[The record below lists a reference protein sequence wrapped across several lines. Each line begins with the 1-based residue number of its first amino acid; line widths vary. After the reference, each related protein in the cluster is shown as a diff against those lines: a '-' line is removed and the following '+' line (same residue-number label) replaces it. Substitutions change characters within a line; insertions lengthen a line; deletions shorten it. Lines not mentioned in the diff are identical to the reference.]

1 MKTALIYTIIGLLA
15 INSLTAQVKIGDN
28 PQNLNPA
35 SLLELESTSRALVI
49 SRVTDA
55 QMSAISP
62 LRGALVYNTDQNCLH
77 YYDGTEWINIC
88 EALDDSFTTSTED
101 GTIIIT
107 QDGDNYDFS
116 VGLIDSSNIPRNSI
130 EGSDIAPGVID
141 SQHYANNS
149 INPEEHFNGLAS
161 NTRQIIIWNGTDWVY
176 TLESDLQISEAD
188 GVIGNEVVDVTD
200 GTLTR
205 SGNGD
210 AGDPYTLGVSPLGIT
225 ENELANNAVTSTKI
239 LNGTI
244 LEEDIANDAVT
255 LDKIANGTTS
265 GQLMRWNGTDWVLVD
280 ETLLNIT
287 ETDGIVG
294 NEVTDATLNGSLAL
308 NGTGTQADPL
318 TLDVLDGGIDT
329 DELADGAVTTNK
341 ILDAN
346 VTRAKFEDGTT
357 TGQLM
362 QWDGTDWVLIDES
375 ALNITETDGIVGNE
389 VTDATLNGSL
399 ALNGTGTQADPLTLD
414 VLDGGIDT
422 DELADGAVTT
432 NKILDAN
439 VTRAK
444 LEDGTTN
451 GQLMQWDGTDW
462 VLVDETSLD
471 ITEDD
476 GIIGNEV
483 TDATLNG
490 SLALNGTGTQ
500 ADPLTL
506 DVLDGGIDTD
516 ELADGAV
523 TTNKILD
530 ANVTRAKLEDGTTNG
545 QLMQWDGTNW
555 ILIDTPTVSEGDGIT
570 VTPSGQDFNVAVTNP
585 VVALGRVNN
594 NATIVNAS
602 GVALP
607 AAGSGVTRTSTGNY
621 SVQFATPRPAGDV
634 NYIVQLT
641 VLNQPQPGTTIEV
654 SNPTINGFDVTIYAP
669 FPMPDFY
676 ETQDP
681 TTPTTVD
688 PHTHSVVVDNILYSP
703 VDSSWYFTV
712 TNL

>member
-15 INSLTAQVKIGDN
+15 INSLTAQVKIGDT

-49 SRVTDA
+49 TRVTDA
-55 QMSAISP
+55 QMSSISP

-77 YYDGTEWINIC
+77 YYDGTAWINIC
-88 EALDDSFTTSTED
+88 EALDDSFTVSTRDDYMSQLYSNTLDSTVVITTTDNGD
-101 GTIIIT
+101 GSTNYNFEVGEIT
-107 QDGDNYDFS
+107 G
-116 VGLIDSSNIPRNSI
+116 SNIQNFSI
-130 EGSDIAPGVID
+130 EGRDIA
-141 SQHYANNS
+141 
-149 INPEEHFNGLAS
+149 NGTIRGEKIAISSVDPLRIFS
-161 NTRQIIIWNGTDWVY
+161 DGDDLTRQIILWNGNAGAEGEWQLI
-176 TLESDLQISEAD
+176 LESDLQISEAD

-225 ENELANNAVTSTKI
+225 ENELANNAVTSNKI
-239 LNGTI
+239 LNSTI

-294 NEVTDATLNGSLAL
+294 NEVTDATLNGSLTL

-375 ALNITETDGIVGNE
+375 ALNITET
-389 VTDATLNGSL
+389 
-399 ALNGTGTQADPLTLD
+399 
-414 VLDGGIDT
+414 
-422 DELADGAVTT
+422 
-432 NKILDAN
+432 
-439 VTRAK
+439 
-444 LEDGTTN
+444 
-451 GQLMQWDGTDW
+451 
-462 VLVDETSLD
+462 
-471 ITEDD
+471 D

-654 SNPTINGFDVTIYAP
+654 SNPTVNGFDVTIYAP
-669 FPMPDFY
+669 FPMADFY

>member
-77 YYDGTEWINIC
+77 YYDGTAWINIC
-88 EALDDSFTTSTED
+88 EALDDSFTVSTRDDYMSQLYSNTLDSTVVITTTDNGD
-101 GTIIIT
+101 GSTNYNFEVGEIT
-107 QDGDNYDFS
+107 G
-116 VGLIDSSNIPRNSI
+116 SNIQNFSI
-130 EGSDIAPGVID
+130 EGRDIA
-141 SQHYANNS
+141 
-149 INPEEHFNGLAS
+149 NGTIRGEKIAISSVDPLRIFS
-161 NTRQIIIWNGTDWVY
+161 DGDDLTRQIILWNGNAGAEGEWQLI
-176 TLESDLQISEAD
+176 LESDLQISEAD

-225 ENELANNAVTSTKI
+225 ENELANNAVTSNKI
-239 LNGTI
+239 LNSTI

-294 NEVTDATLNGSLAL
+294 NEVTDATLNGSLTL

-375 ALNITETDGIVGNE
+375 ALNITET
-389 VTDATLNGSL
+389 
-399 ALNGTGTQADPLTLD
+399 
-414 VLDGGIDT
+414 
-422 DELADGAVTT
+422 
-432 NKILDAN
+432 
-439 VTRAK
+439 
-444 LEDGTTN
+444 
-451 GQLMQWDGTDW
+451 
-462 VLVDETSLD
+462 
-471 ITEDD
+471 D

-654 SNPTINGFDVTIYAP
+654 SNPTVNGFDVTIYAP
-669 FPMPDFY
+669 FPMADFY

>member
-77 YYDGTEWINIC
+77 YYDGTAWVNIC
-88 EALDDSFTTSTED
+88 EALDDSFTVSTRDDYMSQLYSNTLDSTVVITTTDNGD
-101 GTIIIT
+101 GSTNYNFEVGEIT
-107 QDGDNYDFS
+107 G
-116 VGLIDSSNIPRNSI
+116 SNIQNFSI
-130 EGSDIAPGVID
+130 EGRDIA
-141 SQHYANNS
+141 
-149 INPEEHFNGLAS
+149 NGTIRGEKIAISSVDPLRIFS
-161 NTRQIIIWNGTDWVY
+161 DGDDLTRQIILWNGNAGAEGEWQLI
-176 TLESDLQISEAD
+176 LESDLQISEAD

-225 ENELANNAVTSTKI
+225 ENELANNAVTSNKI
-239 LNGTI
+239 LNSTI

-287 ETDGIVG
+287 ETDGIV
-294 NEVTDATLNGSLAL
+294 
-308 NGTGTQADPL
+308 
-318 TLDVLDGGIDT
+318 
-329 DELADGAVTTNK
+329 
-341 ILDAN
+341 
-346 VTRAKFEDGTT
+346 
-357 TGQLM
+357 
-362 QWDGTDWVLIDES
+362 
-375 ALNITETDGIVGNE
+375 
-389 VTDATLNGSL
+389 
-399 ALNGTGTQADPLTLD
+399 
-414 VLDGGIDT
+414 
-422 DELADGAVTT
+422 
-432 NKILDAN
+432 
-439 VTRAK
+439 
-444 LEDGTTN
+444 
-451 GQLMQWDGTDW
+451 
-462 VLVDETSLD
+462 
-471 ITEDD
+471 
-476 GIIGNEV
+476 GNEV

-654 SNPTINGFDVTIYAP
+654 SNPTVNGFDVTIYAP
-669 FPMPDFY
+669 FPMADFY

>member
-77 YYDGTEWINIC
+77 YYDGTAWINIC
-88 EALDDSFTTSTED
+88 EALDDSFTVSTRDDYMSQLYSNTLDSTVVITTTDNGD
-101 GTIIIT
+101 GSTNYNFEVGEIT
-107 QDGDNYDFS
+107 G
-116 VGLIDSSNIPRNSI
+116 SNIQNFSI
-130 EGSDIAPGVID
+130 EGRDIA
-141 SQHYANNS
+141 
-149 INPEEHFNGLAS
+149 NGTIRGEKIAISSVDPLRIFS
-161 NTRQIIIWNGTDWVY
+161 DGDDLTRQIILWNGNAGAEGEWQLI
-176 TLESDLQISEAD
+176 LESDLQISEAD

-225 ENELANNAVTSTKI
+225 ENELANNAVTSNKI
-239 LNGTI
+239 LNSTI

-294 NEVTDATLNGSLAL
+294 NEVTDATLNGSLTL

-375 ALNITETDGIVGNE
+375 ALNITETDGI
-389 VTDATLNGSL
+389 
-399 ALNGTGTQADPLTLD
+399 
-414 VLDGGIDT
+414 
-422 DELADGAVTT
+422 
-432 NKILDAN
+432 
-439 VTRAK
+439 
-444 LEDGTTN
+444 
-451 GQLMQWDGTDW
+451 
-462 VLVDETSLD
+462 
-471 ITEDD
+471 
-476 GIIGNEV
+476 IGNEV

-523 TTNKILD
+523 STNKILD

-654 SNPTINGFDVTIYAP
+654 SNPTVNGFDVTIYAP
-669 FPMPDFY
+669 FPMADFY

>member
-1 MKTALIYTIIGLLA
+1 MLDGGIDTDELA
-15 INSLTAQVKIGDN
+15 DGAVTTNKILDAN
-28 PQNLNPA
+28 V
-35 SLLELESTSRALVI
+35 TRAKL
-49 SRVTDA
+49 
-55 QMSAISP
+55 
-62 LRGALVYNTDQNCLH
+62 
-77 YYDGTEWINIC
+77 
-88 EALDDSFTTSTED
+88 ED
-101 GTIIIT
+101 GTT
-107 QDGDNYDFS
+107 N
-116 VGLIDSSNIPRNSI
+116 
-130 EGSDIAPGVID
+130 
-141 SQHYANNS
+141 
-149 INPEEHFNGLAS
+149 
-161 NTRQIIIWNGTDWVY
+161 
-176 TLESDLQISEAD
+176 
-188 GVIGNEVVDVTD
+188 
-200 GTLTR
+200 
-205 SGNGD
+205 
-210 AGDPYTLGVSPLGIT
+210 
-225 ENELANNAVTSTKI
+225 
-239 LNGTI
+239 
-244 LEEDIANDAVT
+244 
-255 LDKIANGTTS
+255 
-265 GQLMRWNGTDWVLVD
+265 GQLMQWDGTDWVLVD
-280 ETLLNIT
+280 ETSLNIT

-294 NEVTDATLNGSLAL
+294 NEVTDATLNGSLTL

-375 ALNITETDGIVGNE
+375 ALNITET
-389 VTDATLNGSL
+389 
-399 ALNGTGTQADPLTLD
+399 
-414 VLDGGIDT
+414 
-422 DELADGAVTT
+422 
-432 NKILDAN
+432 
-439 VTRAK
+439 
-444 LEDGTTN
+444 
-451 GQLMQWDGTDW
+451 
-462 VLVDETSLD
+462 
-471 ITEDD
+471 D

-654 SNPTINGFDVTIYAP
+654 SNPTVNGFDVTIYAP
-669 FPMPDFY
+669 FPMADFY

>member
-77 YYDGTEWINIC
+77 YYDGTAWINIC
-88 EALDDSFTTSTED
+88 EALDDSFTVSTRDDYMSQLYSNTLDSTVVITTTDNGD
-101 GTIIIT
+101 GSTNYNFEVGEIT
-107 QDGDNYDFS
+107 G
-116 VGLIDSSNIPRNSI
+116 SNIQNFSI
-130 EGSDIAPGVID
+130 EGRDIA
-141 SQHYANNS
+141 
-149 INPEEHFNGLAS
+149 NGTIRGEKIAISSVDPLRIFS
-161 NTRQIIIWNGTDWVY
+161 DGDDLTRQIILWNGNAGAEGEWQLI
-176 TLESDLQISEAD
+176 LESDLQISEAD

-225 ENELANNAVTSTKI
+225 ENELANNAVTSNKI
-239 LNGTI
+239 LNSTI

-375 ALNITETDGIVGNE
+375 ALNITETDGI
-389 VTDATLNGSL
+389 
-399 ALNGTGTQADPLTLD
+399 
-414 VLDGGIDT
+414 
-422 DELADGAVTT
+422 
-432 NKILDAN
+432 
-439 VTRAK
+439 
-444 LEDGTTN
+444 
-451 GQLMQWDGTDW
+451 
-462 VLVDETSLD
+462 
-471 ITEDD
+471 
-476 GIIGNEV
+476 IGNEV

-523 TTNKILD
+523 STNKILD

-654 SNPTINGFDVTIYAP
+654 SNPTVNGFDVTIYAP
-669 FPMPDFY
+669 FPMADFY